1 MCLLEDGLERWNDEQ
16 IWLNAINTILE
27 YDTIDKWR
35 NNEIPINRVLPRG
48 FNDLLFDRCF

>member
-48 FNDLLFDRCF
+48 FNDLLFDRCL